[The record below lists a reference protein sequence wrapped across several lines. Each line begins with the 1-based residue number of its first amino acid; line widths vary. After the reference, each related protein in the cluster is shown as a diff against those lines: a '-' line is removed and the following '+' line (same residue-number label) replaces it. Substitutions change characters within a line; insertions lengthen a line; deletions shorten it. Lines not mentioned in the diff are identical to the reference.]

1 MSKGQ
6 HTVAPRPSTR
16 GVPPHARG
24 VALELPTN
32 EWVLMAKVYP
42 VFDGPYPSRVMI
54 DDQRV
59 RVATTWREVY
69 GHVVSWMVATDV
81 IKEVLEVAGSS
92 GRCIVN
98 THPFHG
104 DDDDEQFSQPFELP
118 NGWWLEIGGPEPLQF
133 ERTLELLKRLGVD
146 ASRVKVMLEH
156 RDDGH
161 WS

>member
-1 MSKGQ
+1 MTLGQ
-6 HTVAPRPSTR
+6 PTVASRTNMR

-81 IKEVLEVAGSS
+81 ITEVLEVAGSS

-98 THPFHG
+98 TQPIHCN
-104 DDDDEQFSQPFELP
+104 DERFSQPFELP
-118 NGWWLEIGGPEPLQF
+118 NGWWLEVGGPEPLQF
-133 ERTLELLKRLGVD
+133 ERTLELLKRMGVD

-156 RDDGH
+156 RDEAY
-161 WS
+161 WN